1 MSNILVYLPVARF
14 LQTGER
20 NDAFMQLPK
29 KARRKAEGARNV
41 LLLAQMALVC
51 ENYEEGRQ
59 YDRCQVTGVGCL
71 PDRLSI
77 RSAGSGYRMESC
89 HFAELPS
96 VR

>member
-1 MSNILVYLPVARF
+1 MILLFAVHVPETIA
-14 LQTGER
+14 G
-20 NDAFMQLPK
+20 
-29 KARRKAEGARNV
+29 RK
-41 LLLAQMALVC
+41 LAA
-51 ENYEEGRQ
+51 
-59 YDRCQVTGVGCL
+59 GVDCL